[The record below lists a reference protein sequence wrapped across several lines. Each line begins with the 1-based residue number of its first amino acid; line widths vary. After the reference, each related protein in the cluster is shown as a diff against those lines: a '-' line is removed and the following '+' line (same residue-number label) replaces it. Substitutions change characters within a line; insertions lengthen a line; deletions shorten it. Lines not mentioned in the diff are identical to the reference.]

1 MEDKQIKRRRKM
13 KKLAMLF
20 AITILLFSISCAR
33 NNQQLMGAMGG
44 AAGAGAAVYQGL
56 SPTAIAIYTIG
67 GLAAGMYVGDAVDQR
82 KQKNRDNDQYYV
94 IERNRAKA
102 QEDGD
107 RLWKEAEERQRQQ
120 AQVNVYN
127 HGSSHVSHVSSN
139 PGNTNCEKVTRRQW
153 SGGKII
159 NETTEEVCRGQRNTS
174 TY

>member
-1 MEDKQIKRRRKM
+1 M

-20 AITILLFSISCAR
+20 AIAILLFSISCAR

-82 KQKNRDNDQYYV
+82 KQKNRDNDQYYT

-102 QEDGD
+102 QADAD
-107 RLWKEAEERQRQQ
+107 RLWKEAEERQSRQ
-120 AQVNVYN
+120 ASVNVYN
-127 HGSSHVSHVSSN
+127 GGSGASGASYVN

-153 SGGKII
+153 SG
-159 NETTEEVCRGQRNTS
+159 NQVVSETTEEVCRGQRNTS